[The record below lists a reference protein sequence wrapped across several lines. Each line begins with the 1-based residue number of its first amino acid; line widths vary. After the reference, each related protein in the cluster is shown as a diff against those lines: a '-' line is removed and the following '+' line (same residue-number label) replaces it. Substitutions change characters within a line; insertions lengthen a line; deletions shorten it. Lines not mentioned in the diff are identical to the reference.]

1 MSCFVTVSC
10 CIWCYLCFGCMSY
23 VYVFVC
29 NVCVQLH
36 VPSYGLG
43 VFSNNLQD
51 LCILPNGLYP
61 FLFFFFFFFFFFTF
75 FLSSFLSFF
84 FSLSLSLSISIS
96 MSISLYLYHTR
107 LQSLTASL
115 MLLPNPHSSL
125 SHLIIHVYIL
135 IPRAFCEII
144 SPI

>member
-1 MSCFVTVSC
+1 MSNCM
-10 CIWCYLCFGCMSY
+10 YLNMDLAYLVITFRTY
-23 VYVFVC
+23 VYC
-29 NVCVQLH
+29 PTDCT
-36 VPSYGLG
+36 P
-43 VFSNNLQD
+43 FSSSSS
-51 LCILPNGLYP
+51 
-61 FLFFFFFFFFFFTF
+61 
-75 FLSSFLSFF
+75 SSFLSFF
-84 FSLSLSLSISIS
+84 LSLFLSFFLSLSLSLYISIS

-144 SPI
+144 SPIWCQSVCLWRKVLRIGSLVFSIFLHEVKGP